1 MFKTFVNALKVKE
14 VRKRLFFTLAM
25 LVVIRIGSTLPLPGV
40 DIAKFQEWYANLSSK
55 ADGALDILDAF
66 TGGSFSEMTLFAL
79 SITPYITSSI
89 IIQLLT
95 IAIPKFEE
103 WNKDEDGR
111 KKMAAITRYV
121 TIALSIFESAAL
133 AINFK
138 NNGWLQ
144 MGLNPVLSM
153 VSIITALTA
162 GSAFL
167 MWIGERITD
176 KGVGNGISIVLTINI
191 ISRMPQD
198 LYTLYQRFVEVN
210 GKEIPNVGAA
220 TVRGIIVV
228 AVIALVVVLVVVLN
242 DGIRKIPV
250 QYAKKVQGNRMIGG
264 NTSHIPLRVNTA
276 GVMPIIF
283 ASSLMQF
290 PVVICQLL
298 GVKTGV
304 GVGGKILKCMVSSN
318 WFKTG
323 DNFVYNLGLLAYILL
338 VIFFAYFYTSI
349 TFNPLM
355 ISDNMK
361 KSGGFVPGIRP
372 GKPTTEYLNSVL
384 NYIIFVGAVGLIIV
398 ALIPTFCTSRLGVTV
413 SFGGTSLIIIVSVIL
428 ETMQQIETMMLE
440 RNYKGFLNS

>member
-191 ISRMPQD
+191 ISRMPRD

-228 AVIALVVVLVVVLN
+228 AIIALVVVLVVVLN

-250 QYAKKVQGNRMIGG
+250 QYAKRVVGRKMYGG
-264 NTSHIPLRVNTA
+264 QSSHIPIKVNQA
-276 GVMPIIF
+276 GVIPIIF
-283 ASSLMQF
+283 SISLLQF
-290 PVVICQLL
+290 PLTITYFVPNSGFADFVTKYMSPSGNP
-298 GVKTGV
+298 GV
-304 GVGGKILKCMVSSN
+304 
-318 WFKTG
+318 W
-323 DNFVYNLGLLAYILL
+323 VYAGLNILL
-338 VIFFAYFYTSI
+338 TVFFTYFYTAI
-349 TFNPLM
+349 MFNPTDVA
-355 ISDNMK
+355 DNMRQN
-361 KSGGFVPGIRP
+361 GGFIPGIRP
-372 GKPTTEYLNSVL
+372 GRATVDYLSKVMNRIS
-384 NYIIFVGAVGLIIV
+384 FVGAIFLAAVAVLPTLVGQFT
-398 ALIPTFCTSRLGVTV
+398 ALDVH
-413 SFGGTSLIIIVSVIL
+413 FGGTSLLIAVGVALDTMRQL
-428 ETMQQIETMMLE
+428 EQQMVM
-440 RNYKGFLNS
+440 RNYSGFLK